1 MMNISV
7 AFSQNVVVY
16 CVPLMNMGCAEPAT
30 NETDIHA
37 TVTAAVI
44 AAMRRDG
51 MLLAFAVLLSRHFTS
66 LTMANAI
73 AARAVTMSRMAR
85 MITASVRSGDLNCGS
100 SSDGMSYHIM

>member
-1 MMNISV
+1 MRCVITVIIAMAMRSMAVMMNISA

-66 LTMANAI
+66 LTMANATAHPDKET
-73 AARAVTMSRMAR
+73 AAP
-85 MITASVRSGDLNCGS
+85 
-100 SSDGMSYHIM
+100 